1 MVNNTTQQVEDI
13 FGDTD
18 PRQKNPQLRKKIGQG
33 SSAPA
38 KKAAPL
44 VTGPVSILEQV
55 KAGDSGATTAG
66 PSKRSF
72 GILGGLV
79 VVLALVVGGIVVARG
94 GWFSKDETSNQNSSP
109 LSNSANSSITNSTP
123 SPAISVPTPKPI
135 AKDSDGDGLT
145 DEEEQGLGTDLYKQ
159 DTDLDGLFDR
169 EEVKIYKT
177 DPLKKDTD
185 ADGFQDGQEVDSGNN
200 PAGEG
205 KLLDLQSEINKQE

>member
-1 MVNNTTQQVEDI
+1 MANNTKQQVEDI
-13 FGDTD
+13 FGDND
-18 PRQKNPQLRKKIGQG
+18 PRQENSQARKKSVPRPGV
-33 SSAPA
+33 PA
-38 KKAAPL
+38 KKEVAPL
-44 VTGPVSILEQV
+44 RGVSPISGQDQVVDLETRKTGPSR
-55 KAGDSGATTAG
+55 
-66 PSKRSF
+66 RSF
-72 GILGGLV
+72 WILGGAV
-79 VVLALVVGGIVVARG
+79 VVLALVLGGIVMARG
-94 GWFSKDETSNQNSSP
+94 GLFSKDETSNQNSSQ
-109 LSNSANSSITNSTP
+109 LSNSANSSNTNSTP
-123 SPAISVPTPKPI
+123 SPAISVPTPKPT

-205 KLLDLQSEINKQE
+205 ELLDLQSEINKQE